1 MLRNQERNGQPRL
14 ILTFIRPE
22 RKPITTNNLL
32 ILRIRPPLLINP
44 PNKAI
49 NTPNTIEGPFHPPQL
64 INILGEVFLE
74 IGGVGEVA
82 GDVF

>member
-14 ILTFIRPE
+14 VLTFIRPE

-44 PNKAI
+44 PDKAI

-82 GDVF
+82 GYVF